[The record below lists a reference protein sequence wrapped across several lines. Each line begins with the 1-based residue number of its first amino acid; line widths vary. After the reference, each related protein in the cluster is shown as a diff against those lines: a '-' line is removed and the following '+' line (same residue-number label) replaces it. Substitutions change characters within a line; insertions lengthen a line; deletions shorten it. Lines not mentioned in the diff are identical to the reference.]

1 MNELKEKSI
10 SLPKINDNNIEK
22 NININEQEKFKSKC
36 NKNAILFLAI
46 LLINLFYFAFFV
58 FFGIY
63 LLMNPNV
70 FQGRNIDEY
79 FNNYCQ
85 KNQNGTYYDLVCTNK
100 YFKYEY
106 KKKKFIWVMTDGT
119 AYDELVELHK
129 LHKYK
134 ITTSFRVVGDN
145 FKLTNEL
152 HQAKITG
159 KRNRNFF
166 GSNIEFDNLLQQAK
180 NSKMKINYRGWTYPI
195 PGIIGE
201 NKGGI
206 KDGKFFNKKFIDDG
220 REFLNF
226 YSFCNFTNPFPFL
239 KLYFDTYQKS
249 DHLKNSYYN
258 YSTEVK
264 DLLKRSTDHNYHLEP
279 NISKDIFFENLDEF
293 FEEHPIDL
301 FNENISEC
309 LGKSFEWNP
318 DDNISVLYYTTELDH
333 FNHMFGKRHGYAI
346 VSSYLTEKMIFN
358 LMNWTD
364 ENPDYALIITTDHGG
379 QDFYG
384 EDFIRNHGE
393 DVPGNEGIFY
403 IYTKELKDN
412 YDSLNVKEK
421 YIDIVDESAIIP
433 QILYDI
439 NIPIYSDGIPYSIV
453 NDNILAYSALK
464 AKEIQLIYLIDNYIS
479 KYGSKYN
486 KLLNIKKELNE
497 SLSQFEFIKNNY
509 FNNDTNS
516 SKKLFKNLINENLEN
531 IKKQQKKV
539 SKKIRRKNRTFENII
554 IFVLILLFSL
564 IKSVIEFYYLTKQ
577 IFNEYY
583 TFLSNKPIKNILHII
598 IICIT
603 IILII
608 LPFLIPYIFVNVS
621 MSNKLAFLVVGPLIC
636 SMINIIIV
644 FLIFRPKKI
653 FDYKYKNKLYYFIF
667 ALFGIF
673 FFTIFTHYSYCFHS
687 IKEYYSRYGK
697 GRISNIVIIY
707 PMYIGEIIYE
717 MVKYK
722 KLFFYFGGQRK
733 IKVLYVMIILN
744 FLFVLFIFIQDMT
757 ANLYHTGQRL
767 LNIIANFID
776 FILFLIYVLFS
787 NFLLFTEIDQQLNVE
802 NSLDEKSSN
811 ALNFSNNEESIN
823 NLNCQANM
831 IENIENI
838 ENNFEKIDNK
848 DNKIPKN
855 IGSKEKIKICSV
867 NGFPCKK
874 LCLINLC
881 FWLSDESERL
891 YLVLLFI
898 PFLEYFDYLA
908 DFFYTKII
916 DIVFFPDKPNY
927 PLSTRIN
934 LDNTQNSSNYLTNTN
949 SMKKKNKPA
958 DIYISSFIFFILA
971 QNSILHLNHIIF
983 LLTQRSYEY
992 CFSTR
997 QGQKVIFA
1005 RFLKSLVD
1013 YVGKY
1018 KFSFVVIGYIVTR
1031 RQLIINKKLKNFT
1044 IVYTFP
1050 RILLF
1055 VRISFNLI
1063 LFSAFTLVNVDNDV
1077 FIHLDMYCFIDLFL
1091 EAVDICGLIISKII
1105 YLIYKLAL
1113 PNFKEI
1119 ILVYSSVYNQDL
1131 LNENWKQKVN

>member
-838 ENNFEKIDNK
+838 ENNFEKIDIK

-927 PLSTRIN
+927 PISTRIN

-1119 ILVYSSVYNQDL
+1119 ILVYSSIYNQDL

>member
-1 MNELKEKSI
+1 MNELNQNNNPIPE
-10 SLPKINDNNIEK
+10 INVNKIEK
-22 NININEQEKFKSKC
+22 NININEQEEIKSKC
-36 NKNAILFLAI
+36 NKKICLFLII
-46 LLINLFYFAFFV
+46 LLINLLYFAFIV
-58 FFGIY
+58 YFGIY
-63 LLMNPNV
+63 LMKNPNV

-79 FNNYCQ
+79 FNDYCQ
-85 KNQNGTYYDLVCTNK
+85 KEKNGTYYDLVCTNK

-106 KKKKFIWVMTDGT
+106 KKKKFIWIMTDGT
-119 AYDELVELHK
+119 AYDQLVELHK
-129 LHKYK
+129 LHKYR

-159 KRNRNFF
+159 KRNRNYF
-166 GSNIEFDNLLQQAK
+166 GSNIDFDNILQQAK
-180 NSKMKINYRGWTYPI
+180 NSTMKINYRGWTYPI

-206 KDGKFFNKKFIDDG
+206 KENMFFNKKFIDDG

-239 KLYFDTYQKS
+239 RLYFDTYQNS
-249 DHLKNSYYN
+249 DHLKNTYYN

-264 DLLKRSTDHNYHLEP
+264 DLLKRSTDHNYHLYS

-301 FNENISEC
+301 FQENISYC
-309 LGKSFEWNP
+309 LEKSFEWNP
-318 DDNISVLYYTTELDH
+318 NDNISILYYTTEIDH
-333 FNHMFGKRHGYAI
+333 FNHMFGKKHGYTIAN
-346 VSSYLTEKMIFN
+346 SYLTEKMIFH
-358 LMNWTD
+358 LMKWVD
-364 ENPDYALIITTDHGG
+364 ENSDYALIITTDHGG

-421 YIDIVDESAIIP
+421 YIDIVDETAIIP

-439 NIPIYSDGIPYSIV
+439 NIPIYSDGIPYSIA

-464 AKEIQLIYLIDNYIS
+464 SKEIQLIYLIDKYIS
-479 KYGSKYN
+479 KYGNKYK
-486 KLLNIKKELNE
+486 KLLKIKKELKQ
-497 SLSQFEFIKNNY
+497 SLSKFESIKNNY
-509 FNNDTNS
+509 FYNDTNTS
-516 SKKLFKNLINENLEN
+516 NKLFKNLINDNLEK

-539 SKKIRRKNRTFENII
+539 TKKIKRKNRTFENII
-554 IFVLILLFSL
+554 IFILILFFSL
-564 IKSVIEFYYLTKQ
+564 VKSGIEFYYLADQ
-577 IFNEYY
+577 IFINEYY
-583 TFLSNKPIKNILHII
+583 SCLSNNPSRKTLHII
-598 IICIT
+598 IFCISNL
-603 IILII
+603 LII
-608 LPFLIPYIFVNVS
+608 FPFLIPYIFVNVS
-621 MSNKLAFLVVGPLIC
+621 MSNKIAFLAIGPLLC
-636 SMINIIIV
+636 SILNIIIV
-644 FLIFRPKKI
+644 FLIFRPNKI
-653 FDYKYKNKLYYFIF
+653 FDYKYKNKLYYFVF
-667 ALFGIF
+667 LLFGIF
-673 FFTIFTHYSYCFHS
+673 FFSVFTHYSYCFHS

-707 PMYIGEIIYE
+707 PMYIGEIVYE

-722 KLFFYFGGQRK
+722 KLFFYFGGNRK
-733 IKVLYVMIILN
+733 IKVIYVMMVVN
-744 FLFVLFIFIQDMT
+744 FLFVLFVFIQDMT
-757 ANLYHTGQRL
+757 ANLYHQGQRL

-776 FILFLIYVLFS
+776 FIIFLIDVLFS

-802 NSLDEKSSN
+802 KTLEDKSSN
-811 ALNFSNNEESIN
+811 SLSLSNNEDSIN
-823 NLNCQANM
+823 NFNTHNI
-831 IENIENI
+831 IENKD
-838 ENNFEKIDNK
+838 NNYEAINQ
-848 DNKIPKN
+848 DNKIPKIN
-855 IGSKEKIKICSV
+855 EVKENMKICSV

-891 YLVLLFI
+891 YLILLFI

-908 DFFYTKII
+908 DFFYTRII
-916 DIVFFPDKPNY
+916 DIVFFSDKHNY
-927 PLSTRIN
+927 PLSTRLN
-934 LDNTQNSSNYLTNTN
+934 LNNTQNSSNYLTNTN
-949 SMKKKNKPA
+949 SIKKTNKQV
-958 DIYISSFIFFILA
+958 DIYFSSYIFFILS
-971 QNSILHLNHIIF
+971 QNTILHLNHIIF

-997 QGQKVIFA
+997 QNQKVIFA
-1005 RFLKSLVD
+1005 SILKSLVD

-1018 KFSFVVIGYIVTR
+1018 KFSFVVIGFIITR
-1031 RQLIINKKLKNFT
+1031 RQLIINKKLNNYT

-1055 VRISFNLI
+1055 VRISFNFI
-1063 LFSAFTLVNVDNDV
+1063 IFSSFTLVNVDNDV
-1077 FIHLDMYCFIDLFL
+1077 FIHLVIYCLIDLFL
-1091 EAVDICGLIISKII
+1091 EAVDILGLIVSKII

-1113 PNFKEI
+1113 PNFNDI

-1131 LNENWKQKVN
+1131 LNENWKEKIN

>member
-1 MNELKEKSI
+1 M
-10 SLPKINDNNIEK
+10 
-22 NININEQEKFKSKC
+22 
-36 NKNAILFLAI
+36 
-46 LLINLFYFAFFV
+46 
-58 FFGIY
+58 
-63 LLMNPNV
+63 
-70 FQGRNIDEY
+70 
-79 FNNYCQ
+79 
-85 KNQNGTYYDLVCTNK
+85 
-100 YFKYEY
+100 
-106 KKKKFIWVMTDGT
+106 
-119 AYDELVELHK
+119 
-129 LHKYK
+129 
-134 ITTSFRVVGDN
+134 
-145 FKLTNEL
+145 
-152 HQAKITG
+152 
-159 KRNRNFF
+159 
-166 GSNIEFDNLLQQAK
+166 
-180 NSKMKINYRGWTYPI
+180 
-195 PGIIGE
+195 
-201 NKGGI
+201 
-206 KDGKFFNKKFIDDG
+206 
-220 REFLNF
+220 
-226 YSFCNFTNPFPFL
+226 
-239 KLYFDTYQKS
+239 
-249 DHLKNSYYN
+249 
-258 YSTEVK
+258 
-264 DLLKRSTDHNYHLEP
+264 
-279 NISKDIFFENLDEF
+279 
-293 FEEHPIDL
+293 
-301 FNENISEC
+301 
-309 LGKSFEWNP
+309 
-318 DDNISVLYYTTELDH
+318 
-333 FNHMFGKRHGYAI
+333 
-346 VSSYLTEKMIFN
+346 
-358 LMNWTD
+358 
-364 ENPDYALIITTDHGG
+364 
-379 QDFYG
+379 
-384 EDFIRNHGE
+384 
-393 DVPGNEGIFY
+393 
-403 IYTKELKDN
+403 
-412 YDSLNVKEK
+412 
-421 YIDIVDESAIIP
+421 
-433 QILYDI
+433 
-439 NIPIYSDGIPYSIV
+439 
-453 NDNILAYSALK
+453 
-464 AKEIQLIYLIDNYIS
+464 
-479 KYGSKYN
+479 
-486 KLLNIKKELNE
+486 
-497 SLSQFEFIKNNY
+497 
-509 FNNDTNS
+509 
-516 SKKLFKNLINENLEN
+516 
-531 IKKQQKKV
+531 
-539 SKKIRRKNRTFENII
+539 
-554 IFVLILLFSL
+554 
-564 IKSVIEFYYLTKQ
+564 IEFYYLTKQ
-577 IFNEYY
+577 ILNEYY
-583 TFLSNKPIKNILHII
+583 TFLLNKPIKNILHII

-603 IILII
+603 ILLII

-855 IGSKEKIKICSV
+855 YGSKEKIKICSV

-916 DIVFFPDKPNY
+916 DIVFFHDKPNY

-1055 VRISFNLI
+1055 VRINFNLI

>member
-1 MNELKEKSI
+1 MKELNEKNI
-10 SLPKINDNNIEK
+10 SLSKIDDNKIEK
-22 NININEQEKFKSKC
+22 NININEKEEIKSKY
-36 NKNAILFLAI
+36 NKNFTFFIIIIIAN
-46 LLINLFYFAFFV
+46 LIYFASFV
-58 FFGIY
+58 YFGIY
-63 LLMNPNV
+63 LLKNPHV
-70 FQGRNIDEY
+70 FQGRNIDDY
-79 FNNYCQ
+79 FNDYCQ
-85 KNQNGTYYDLVCTNK
+85 KNKNGTYYDLVCTNK
-100 YFKYEY
+100 YFEYEY

-134 ITTSFRVVGDN
+134 ITTSFKVVGDN

-166 GSNIEFDNLLQQAK
+166 GANIDFDNILQQAI
-180 NSKMKINYRGWTYPI
+180 NSEMKINYRGWTYPI

-206 KDGKFFNKKFIDDG
+206 RDGMFFNKKFIDDG

-226 YSFCNFTNPFPFL
+226 YSFCNFTNPFPFIR
-239 KLYFDTYQKS
+239 LYFDKYQKS
-249 DHLKNSYYN
+249 DHLKNTYYN

-264 DLLKRSTDHNYHLEP
+264 DLLKRSTDHNYHLES
-279 NISKDIFFENLDEF
+279 NISKEIFFENLDEF

-301 FNENISEC
+301 FRQNITNC
-309 LGKSFEWNP
+309 LEKSFEWNP
-318 DDNISVLYYTTELDH
+318 SDNISILYYTTELDH
-333 FNHMFGKRHGYAI
+333 FNHMFGKRHGYTI
-346 VSSYLTEKMIFN
+346 VSSYLTEKMIFE
-358 LMNWTD
+358 LMNWID
-364 ENPDYALIITTDHGG
+364 ENSDYALIITTDHGG

-412 YDSLNVKEK
+412 YDNLNVKEK

-464 AKEIQLIYLIDNYIS
+464 AKEIQLIYLIDKYIL

-486 KLLNIKKELNE
+486 ELLEIRKELNE
-497 SLSQFEFIKNNY
+497 SLSQFDFIKDNY
-509 FNNDTNS
+509 FNNDTNT
-516 SKKLFKNLINENLEN
+516 SKKLFKNLINENLEM

-539 SKKIRRKNRTFENII
+539 SKKIRKKNRTFENII
-554 IFVLILLFSL
+554 IFVTILLFSL
-564 IKSVIEFYYLTKQ
+564 IKSSIEFFYLIAQ

-583 TFLSNKPIKNILHII
+583 TSLLIQPSRKALHII
-598 IICIT
+598 LICIT
-603 IILII
+603 IFLII
-608 LPFLIPYIFVNVS
+608 LPFFIPYIFVNVS
-621 MSNKLAFLVVGPLIC
+621 MSNKIAFLSVGPLLC
-636 SMINIIIV
+636 SIINIIIV
-644 FLIFRPKKI
+644 FVIFKPKKI

-667 ALFGIF
+667 LLFGIF
-673 FFTIFTHYSYCFHS
+673 FFSIFTHYSYCFHS

-707 PMYIGEIIYE
+707 PMYIGEIVYE
-717 MVKYK
+717 MMKYK
-722 KLFFYFGGQRK
+722 KLFFYFGAQRK
-733 IKVLYVMIILN
+733 IKVIYVMIVVN

-767 LNIIANFID
+767 LNSIANFID
-776 FILFLIYVLFS
+776 FILFLIDALLS

-802 NSLDEKSSN
+802 NNIEDK
-811 ALNFSNNEESIN
+811 FSNSLNLSNNDDSVN
-823 NLNCQANM
+823 NLN
-831 IENIENI
+831 NIENK
-838 ENNFEKIDNK
+838 NNNEAAIDIQ

-855 IGSKEKIKICSV
+855 IEDKGNIIICSV

-891 YLVLLFI
+891 YLILLFI

-916 DIVFFPDKPNY
+916 DIVFFPDKHNY
-927 PLSTRIN
+927 PLSTRLN
-934 LDNTQNSSNYLTNTN
+934 LDNTQNSSNFLTNTN
-949 SMKKKNKPA
+949 SKKKTTKPV
-958 DIYISSFIFFILA
+958 DIYISSYIFFILA
-971 QNSILHLNHIIF
+971 HNTILHLNHIIF

-997 QGQKVIFA
+997 QSQKVIFA
-1005 RFLKSLVD
+1005 RFLKDLVN

-1018 KFSFVVIGYIVTR
+1018 KFSFVVIGFIVTR

-1055 VRISFNLI
+1055 VRISFNFI
-1063 LFSAFTLVNVDNDV
+1063 LFTAFTLVNVDNDV
-1077 FIHLDMYCFIDLFL
+1077 FIHLEMYCLIDLFL
-1091 EAVDICGLIISKII
+1091 ELVDISGLIISKII
-1105 YLIYKLAL
+1105 YIIYKLTL
-1113 PNFKEI
+1113 PNFKDI

-1131 LNENWKQKVN
+1131 FNDNWKQKIN

>member
-1 MNELKEKSI
+1 MKELNEKNI
-10 SLPKINDNNIEK
+10 SLSKIDDNKIEK
-22 NININEQEKFKSKC
+22 NININEKEEIKSKY
-36 NKNAILFLAI
+36 NKNFTFFIIIIIAN
-46 LLINLFYFAFFV
+46 LIYFVSFV
-58 FFGIY
+58 YLGIY
-63 LLMNPNV
+63 LLMHPHV
-70 FQGRNIDEY
+70 FQGRNIDDY
-79 FNNYCQ
+79 FNDYCQ
-85 KNQNGTYYDLVCTNK
+85 KNKNGTYYDLVCTNK

-134 ITTSFRVVGDN
+134 ITTSFKVVGEN

-159 KRNRNFF
+159 KRNRNYF
-166 GSNIEFDNLLQQAK
+166 GANIDFDNILQQAI
-180 NSKMKINYRGWTYPI
+180 NSAMKINYRGWTYPI

-201 NKGGI
+201 NKEGI

-226 YSFCNFTNPFPFL
+226 YSFCNFTNPFPFIRF
-239 KLYFDTYQKS
+239 YFDKYQKS
-249 DHLKNSYYN
+249 DHLKNTYYN

-264 DLLKRSTDHNYHLEP
+264 DLLKRSTDHNYHLES
-279 NISKDIFFENLDEF
+279 NISKEIFFENLDEF

-301 FNENISEC
+301 FQQNITNC
-309 LGKSFEWNP
+309 LEKSFEWNP
-318 DDNISVLYYTTELDH
+318 NDNISILYYTTELDH
-333 FNHMFGKRHGYAI
+333 FNHMFGKRHGYTI

-358 LMNWTD
+358 IMNWID
-364 ENPDYALIITTDHGG
+364 ENSDYALIITTDHGG

-421 YIDIVDESAIIP
+421 FIDIVDESAIIP

-464 AKEIQLIYLIDNYIS
+464 AKEIQLIYLIDKYIL

-486 KLLNIKKELNE
+486 ELLKIRKKLNE
-497 SLSQFEFIKNNY
+497 SLSQFDFIKDNY
-509 FNNDTNS
+509 FNNDTNA
-516 SKKLFKNLINENLEN
+516 SKKLFKNLINENLEM

-539 SKKIRRKNRTFENII
+539 NKKIKKKNRTFENII
-554 IFVLILLFSL
+554 IFVTILLFSL
-564 IKSVIEFYYLTKQ
+564 IKSSIEFFYLIAQ

-583 TFLSNKPIKNILHII
+583 ASLLIQPSRNALHIVL
-598 IICIT
+598 ICIT
-603 IILII
+603 IFLII
-608 LPFLIPYIFVNVS
+608 LPFFIPYIFVNVI
-621 MSNKLAFLVVGPLIC
+621 MANKIVFLSVGPLLC
-636 SMINIIIV
+636 SIVNIIIV
-644 FLIFRPKKI
+644 FVIFKPKKI
-653 FDYKYKNKLYYFIF
+653 FDYKYKTKLYYFVF
-667 ALFGIF
+667 LLFGIF
-673 FFTIFTHYSYCFHS
+673 FFAIFTHYSYCFHS

-697 GRISNIVIIY
+697 GRISNLVIIY

-717 MVKYK
+717 MMKYK
-722 KLFFYFGGQRK
+722 KLFFYFGAQRK
-733 IKVLYVMIILN
+733 IKVIYVMIIVN

-767 LNIIANFID
+767 LNSIANFID
-776 FILFLIYVLFS
+776 FILFLIDVLFS

-802 NSLDEKSSN
+802 NNIEDKFNNSLN
-811 ALNFSNNEESIN
+811 LSNNDDSVN
-823 NLNCQANM
+823 NLN
-831 IENIENI
+831 NIENKN
-838 ENNFEKIDNK
+838 EEA

-855 IGSKEKIKICSV
+855 VEDKGNIIICSV

-891 YLVLLFI
+891 YLILLFI

-916 DIVFFPDKPNY
+916 DIVFFPDKHNY
-927 PLSTRIN
+927 PLSTRLN
-934 LDNTQNSSNYLTNTN
+934 LDNTQNSSNFLTNTN
-949 SMKKKNKPA
+949 SKKKTTKPV
-958 DIYISSFIFFILA
+958 DIYISSYIFFILA
-971 QNSILHLNHIIF
+971 HNTILHLNHIIF

-997 QGQKVIFA
+997 QSQKVIFA
-1005 RFLKSLVD
+1005 SFLKDLVN

-1018 KFSFVVIGYIVTR
+1018 KFSFVVIGFIVTR

-1055 VRISFNLI
+1055 VRISFNFI
-1063 LFSAFTLVNVDNDV
+1063 LFTAFTLVNVDNDV
-1077 FIHLDMYCFIDLFL
+1077 FIHLEMYCLIDLFL
-1091 EAVDICGLIISKII
+1091 ELVDICGLIISKII
-1105 YLIYKLAL
+1105 YIIYKLTL
-1113 PNFKEI
+1113 PNFKDI

-1131 LNENWKQKVN
+1131 FNDNWKQKIN